1 MSVSQTCPNCRVN
14 FFGPTHNV
22 NENLCDDC
30 VESELLQHPAVAAAL
45 AAAEQRGRGDALYV
59 ICAHIANCQRA
70 PYQVG
75 WDVISQAL
83 REVADDIEN
92 DTLFGHGAHQPPT
105 EEQS

>member
-45 AAAEQRGRGDALYV
+45 AAAEQRGREATRKALMGWLNGLCCYPEESRLWRE
-59 ICAHIANCQRA
+59 IRDHLLTA
-70 PYQVG
+70 PDRG
-75 WDVISQAL
+75 
-83 REVADDIEN
+83 ADR
-92 DTLFGHGAHQPPT
+92 
-105 EEQS
+105 